1 GQPEAQHRERTVFE
15 EAERAFGGDIASEV
29 ITDASRGRLP
39 AFPSALDLA
48 VLVHAGVGAGGRRQI
63 RLPTREVRRA
73 RGQMAVDQAS
83 SREQTIG
90 GQVGRPAESEEVVA
104 VFAGDVLSA
113 TSDAVAEG
121 SRDLTE
127 VVAGD
132 LKLLAVLPDQM
143 GV

>member
-1 GQPEAQHRERTVFE
+1 E
-15 EAERAFGGDIASEV
+15 
-29 ITDASRGRLP
+29 
-39 AFPSALDLA
+39 
-48 VLVHAGVGAGGRRQI
+48 
-63 RLPTREVRRA
+63 
-73 RGQMAVDQAS
+73 QA
-83 SREQTIG
+83 IG
-90 GQVGRPAESEEVVA
+90 GQVGRPAESAEVVA

-143 GV
+143 GVWARRAPWAPEHPHDGRDVAVAIARVGRCPIGRERHVRVITTF